1 MKKSLLL
8 IALLMIV
15 VMSFS
20 ITKLK
25 TIEFDKDISFTA
37 TSVNSILED
46 YDIEVGKYV
55 GEIDIK
61 LAIRQMGNLGYFSS
75 IDFILNEEQ
84 GLLKFL
90 INFNPIINNYA
101 IEIDGDKLVNE
112 DTLKNSLEVKTG
124 LPLNVNDYK
133 NILSKINEIYSN
145 SGYPYITV
153 ESNIN
158 ISGDNLSLDEYETE
172 DTKYS
177 SDTLVLIVKEYS
189 LWDLKLK
196 DDFQYLDKDELKK
209 RLGFDF
215 RKDWKDKFFLFRAA
229 KEDTYPSNEAM
240 QKLIGTLREMPY
252 FSEKTTINFEQIEIE
267 DNVGGELILVIGG
280 EMPKYI
286 ENDKDLTSINIEGN
300 NFIEDFR
307 IRDALDITDNATISN
322 LDVLKS
328 IDKIYQLYKEN
339 EYLFTEVEVNY
350 NDNDK
355 TLNYQIKEKKIGK
368 VEITKE
374 ATAKTQDYIIDSFV
388 NMKKGD
394 PANSKYLRNTVTA
407 FTGSGFFDN
416 VELYPTSMEEEYVNF
431 SLKPIEST
439 KRGKFIGGINW
450 TMPENEEWYY
460 GFSGY
465 AEVNTPNPFGYG
477 QTFGINTEINPLN
490 QVYKVGLTYDVI
502 KLFKSDID
510 LGIGFDYKYT
520 PNGIINDTLDA
531 TVTDQFS
538 FNISPRY
545 KISDFSYI
553 TNNVSYDYYNT
564 TNKDVISQGSGSL
577 GYLYNSLDSPYRPYN
592 GEYFSSSVFG
602 AANFEDF
609 SNNYFGV
616 NLEGKFF
623 RSLYK
628 FTSGSRL
635 KVGYA
640 NDSTDND
647 LFGYLVGGM
656 NSIRTYD
663 FSKRGDTQ
671 ILFNTEIMYELA
683 KSPVPID
690 LFTFFDYGNADDNFM
705 NLLNDPLYSFGA
717 GLKLT
722 VPFLGQIR
730 FEYGWDKDL
739 TGEFTFGFGQ
749 VF

>member
-8 IALLMIV
+8 LTLLMVV

-20 ITKLK
+20 ITKLE

-46 YDIEVGKYV
+46 YDIEIGKYV

-75 IDFILNEEQ
+75 IDFILNEDQ

-90 INFNPIINNYA
+90 ITYNPIVNDYA
-101 IEIDGDKLVNE
+101 IEIDGDKLVDK
-112 DTLKNSLEVKTG
+112 DTLRDSLEVKTG

-133 NILSKINEIYSN
+133 NVLTKINEIYSSN
-145 SGYPYITV
+145 GYPYITV

-172 DTKYS
+172 DNKYS
-177 SDTLVLIVKEYS
+177 SDTLVFIIKEYS
-189 LWDLKLK
+189 LWDLKLT
-196 DDFQYLDKDELKK
+196 DDFQYLDKNELKD
-209 RLGFDF
+209 RVEFNF
-215 RKDWKDKFFLFRAA
+215 RKDWKNKFFLFRAA
-229 KEDTYPSNEAM
+229 KKDTYPSNESM

-252 FSEKTTINFEQIEIE
+252 FSEKTNINFEQIEIE
-267 DNVGGELILVIGG
+267 DNIGGELLLVIGG

-286 ENDKDLTSINIEGN
+286 DGDKEIKSINIEGN
-300 NFIEDFR
+300 SFIEEFR
-307 IRDALDITDNATISN
+307 IRDVLGITDNATISN

-328 IDKIYQLYKEN
+328 IDKINQLYIDN
-339 EYLFTEVEVNY
+339 GYLFTEVGVNY
-350 NDNDK
+350 SDNSL
-355 TLNYQIKEKKIGK
+355 TYTIKEKKIGN

-374 ATAKTQDYIIDSFV
+374 ATAKTQDYIMNSFV
-388 NMKKGD
+388 NMKKDD

-407 FTGSGFFDN
+407 FTGSGFYDD
-416 VELYPTSMEEEYVNF
+416 VELFPTSMEDDYVNF

-450 TMPENEEWYY
+450 TMPETEKWYY

-465 AEVNTPNPFGYG
+465 AEINTPNPFGYG

-502 KLFKSDID
+502 KLFKSDVD
-510 LGIGFDYKYT
+510 LGVGFDYKYT
-520 PNGIINDTLDA
+520 PNGIVNDTLDA

-538 FNISPRY
+538 FKISPRY

-553 TNNVSYDYYNT
+553 TNSVSYDYYNT
-564 TNKDVISQGSGSL
+564 TNKDVISQGSGSV

-592 GEYFSSSVFG
+592 GEYFSSSLFG

-623 RSLYK
+623 RSFYK

-656 NSIRTYD
+656 TSVRTYD
-663 FSKRGDTQ
+663 FANRGDTNL
-671 ILFNTEIMYELA
+671 LFNTEIMYELA

-690 LFTFFDYGNADDNFM
+690 IFTFFDYGNADDDFTK
-705 NLLNDPLYSFGA
+705 LLNDPLYSFGA
-717 GLKLT
+717 GIKLT

-730 FEYGWDKDL
+730 FEYGWDKNL
-739 TGEFTFGFGQ
+739 NSGFTFGFGQ